1 MKRMFGILFY
11 FANYWQFLKVAR
23 RCKKFLKVAKSNE
36 VRQGNR
42 TAKAADASG
51 VQQTG
56 CINTRK
62 WRK

>member
-23 RCKKFLKVAKSNE
+23 RCKKLLKVAKSNE

-42 TAKAADASG
+42 TAKDADASG
-51 VQQTG
+51 V
-56 CINTRK
+56 
-62 WRK
+62 